1 MEVGLYAE
9 IYVICILIVLFL
21 GYKSWKSKVYRT
33 QGYYFMYLAFTNVA
47 FYITDLIWKYVDGKT
62 FAGAKVT
69 NWLVCTLYYWL
80 VTTCTY
86 ICIIYAE
93 RINEFFDKKRNQRF
107 ICIASIPLAG
117 MIVLLIFN
125 YWTRWLFYID
135 GENVYHRGSAYFI
148 HPVVNY
154 GYMILAMGICFYHAH
169 KSENFEEKRIYK
181 VISYYVC
188 PGMITGVLQVILPGY
203 PVLSV
208 GTMLSMLVVYVHL
221 QEWMISVDPLT
232 QVHNRNRFQMY
243 VEKWM
248 KHASEQGLDRYFMI
262 VDMDDFKSINDT
274 YGHAEGDYAIRYVAE
289 CIKRAC
295 VETNSF
301 ISRYGGDEFIIL
313 YEDTEEQGVEE
324 LCNKIHTELD
334 RGEQPYRLGVSFGV
348 AKCTNNDVKWQ
359 DLFVKADERLYIEKK
374 NKKIR

>member
-1 MEVGLYAE
+1 MEGRA
-9 IYVICILIVLFL
+9 
-21 GYKSWKSKVYRT
+21 
-33 QGYYFMYLAFTNVA
+33 
-47 FYITDLIWKYVDGKT
+47 

-69 NWLVCTLYYWL
+69 NWVMCTLYYWL
-80 VTTCTY
+80 VTACTY
-86 ICIIYAE
+86 I
-93 RINEFFDKKRNQRF
+93 
-107 ICIASIPLAG
+107 
-117 MIVLLIFN
+117 
-125 YWTRWLFYID
+125 
-135 GENVYHRGSAYFI
+135 
-148 HPVVNY
+148 
-154 GYMILAMGICFYHAH
+154 
-169 KSENFEEKRIYK
+169 
-181 VISYYVC
+181 
-188 PGMITGVLQVILPGY
+188 
-203 PVLSV
+203 
-208 GTMLSMLVVYVHL
+208 
-221 QEWMISVDPLT
+221 
-232 QVHNRNRFQMY
+232 
-243 VEKWM
+243 
-248 KHASEQGLDRYFMI
+248 
-262 VDMDDFKSINDT
+262 